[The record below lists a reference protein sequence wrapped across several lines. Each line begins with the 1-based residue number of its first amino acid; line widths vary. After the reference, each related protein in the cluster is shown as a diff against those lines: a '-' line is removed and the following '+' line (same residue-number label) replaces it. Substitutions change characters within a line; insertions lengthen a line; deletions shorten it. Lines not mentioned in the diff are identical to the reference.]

1 MTSEHDSA
9 SVLATSLLDTGE
21 VCRESFRQRARGNT
35 DARSVPAGVV
45 GDSRSG
51 KEDVCECRRS
61 GGADHGKRCPAEV
74 RAVVVAKKRGNAGG
88 AKGGRKA
95 NDRNP

>member
-9 SVLATSLLDTGE
+9 VVIATSLLDTGE
-21 VCRESFRQRARGNT
+21 VCGARVRQSPCANTEAREVRAM
-35 DARSVPAGVV
+35 VV

-51 KEDVCECRRS
+51 KEGGCECRRS
-61 GGADHGKRCPAEV
+61 AGIDHLKECPVEV
-74 RAVVVAKKRGNAGG
+74 RAAVVAKKRGNACR

-95 NDRNP
+95 NVQ